1 MVIYKK
7 IYLKK
12 NDETIL
18 AEILQFV
25 EVVKFPISEV
35 ETEDREIISNIPM
48 DENNR
53 DYQKYL
59 LWRNNGGIESEE
71 TIFED

>member
-18 AEILQFV
+18 AEILQSV
-25 EVVKFPISEV
+25 EVVKFPISEI

-59 LWRNNGGIESEE
+59 EWRNNGGIESEE